1 MMSSSLYLDYRQNTR
16 FKIPF
21 THQLYTGVTVQ
32 LKVAL
37 LQQPSW
43 GKMCAKE
50 GASSCSASVSP
61 HGWHTAS
68 EKLSACWHT
77 HIHTLT
83 LTLYPQQVS
92 PTEGWRRQTS
102 VSFLSFF
109 QLLYGGRKRFGPQR
123 VQYTG
128 AWSHVSGPARPFLW
142 ASHWDW
148 IEPGRGCQGGLRQEA
163 GGEEVASGRPGGRPM
178 GKTQWPFWWGR
189 VWEKWLKAGKNVLRP
204 ELMGEC
210 QANVGHMVVIQLPG
224 CKKRVHAVPQ
234 RAPKLPL
241 HRPSIRLLSH
251 WHWLSIADGSLEWT
265 LATGNQE

>member
-1 MMSSSLYLDYRQNTR
+1 MKQNSK
-16 FKIPF
+16 FPLLIN
-21 THQLYTGVTVQ
+21 YTGVTVQ
-32 LKVAL
+32 LKMAL
-37 LQQPSW
+37 LQLPSW

-102 VSFLSFF
+102 VSFLFF
-109 QLLYGGRKRFGPQR
+109 SAIVWRAQAFGPQR
-123 VQYTG
+123 VQNTG

-142 ASHWDW
+142 ASHWGW

-163 GGEEVASGRPGGRPM
+163 GGEEVASGRPGRRPM
-178 GKTQWPFWWGR
+178 GKPNRLSPGLECGKSGWKLAKRSEARVDGR
-189 VWEKWLKAGKNVLRP
+189 
-204 ELMGEC
+204 M
-210 QANVGHMVVIQLPG
+210 PG
-224 CKKRVHAVPQ
+224 QCGAYGGYSTSRVQEEGSCCAS
-234 RAPKLPL
+234 ACPKFTPSLSL
-241 HRPSIRLLSH
+241 HSLALS
-251 WHWLSIADGSLEWT
+251 
-265 LATGNQE
+265 LALAQHSRWQFRVEVSYRYTRTRTGYG

>member
-1 MMSSSLYLDYRQNTR
+1 M
-16 FKIPF
+16 
-21 THQLYTGVTVQ
+21 Q

-37 LQQPSW
+37 LQLPSW
-43 GKMCAKE
+43 GKMCAKA

-102 VSFLSFF
+102 VSFLLFSAIVWRA
-109 QLLYGGRKRFGPQR
+109 QAFGPQR

-128 AWSHVSGPARPFLW
+128 ARSHVSGPARPFLW
-142 ASHWDW
+142 ASHCDW

-163 GGEEVASGRPGGRPM
+163 GGEEVASGRPGGRAM
-178 GKTQWPFWWGR
+178 GKPNGLSPGVECGKSGWKLAYRSEARVDGR
-189 VWEKWLKAGKNVLRP
+189 MPDQCGAYGGYSTSR
-204 ELMGEC
+204 GERRGFTLC
-210 QANVGHMVVIQLPG
+210 SACPKVTPSPSLHSLTLSLALVQHSRWQF
-224 CKKRVHAVPQ
+224 RVEVNY
-234 RAPKLPL
+234 R
-241 HRPSIRLLSH
+241 
-251 WHWLSIADGSLEWT
+251 
-265 LATGNQE
+265 